1 MAEHLSGTFPVDT
14 NTQGDS
20 MTASMRRRGAALVI
34 GGVAA
39 TMLLAACGGS
49 DSSSSEASSA
59 AAGGTESSAA
69 AGGGEVAAGC
79 EAYADYMGHEG
90 TSVTLFTSVLP
101 PEQQRYE
108 DAWKPFE
115 DCTGIDIV
123 YEGSDQFEAQLPTR
137 IAGGNAPDL
146 AWIPQ
151 PGLLQKLVE
160 QGGPVAAP
168 QAVADNVDAYWNPA
182 WKNYGSVDGT
192 FYGAPNS
199 SNMKSFV
206 WYSPKVFAEK
216 GYTVPTTWDELFAL
230 SDQMVADGIKPWCGG
245 IESGGATGWPA
256 TDWLE
261 QVVLRQ
267 QGGDVYDQW
276 VSHEVLFNS
285 PQITEAM
292 DTIAGWMKN
301 PDYVNG
307 GFGNVQ
313 TIATTAFQDAGKP
326 ILDGQCGMLQQASF
340 YAAQWESFKPGAVV
354 AEDGDVFAFFL
365 PQIKD
370 EFPNPVVGGGEFT
383 TAFSDRPEVQSVQ
396 TYLSSP
402 EYATA
407 RAAQPGGWVSANNA
421 VPLDTY
427 TDAIAQLS
435 AKFLTDPNGIFRF
448 DASDLMPAAVGAGA
462 EWTQMTAWFG
472 EDKPTEEVL
481 QAIDDAWPAS

>member
-1 MAEHLSGTFPVDT
+1 
-14 NTQGDS
+14 
-20 MTASMRRRGAALVI
+20 MTATMRRRGAAILI

-39 TMLLAACGGS
+39 SMLLAACGSSSSS
-49 DSSSSEASSA
+49 DSSSSSEAAPSASESVAASSEA
-59 AAGGTESSAA
+59 A
-69 AGGGEVAAGC
+69 VPAGC
-79 EAYADYMGHEG
+79 EPYAAYTGNEG

-151 PGLLQKLVE
+151 PGLLAKLV
-160 QGGPVAAP
+160 QAGGPVAAP
-168 QAVADNVDAYWNPA
+168 QSVADNVDKYFNPA
-182 WKNYGSVDGT
+182 WKAYGTVDGT
-192 FYGAPNS
+192 FYAAPNS

-261 QVVLRQ
+261 QIVLRQ
-267 QGGDVYDQW
+267 FGGDVYDQW
-276 VSHEVLFNS
+276 IAHTVLFDS
-285 PQITEAM
+285 PEITAAM
-292 DTIAGWMKN
+292 DTLAGWMKN
-301 PDYVNG
+301 PDYVNA

-326 ILDGQCGMLQQASF
+326 ILDAKCGMLQQASF

-365 PQIKD
+365 PQID
-370 EFPNPVVGGGEFT
+370 AAVAANPVVGGGEFT
-383 TAFSDRPEVQSVQ
+383 TAFSDRPEVQAVQ

-435 AKFLTDPNGIFRF
+435 VKYLTDSAGVFCF
-448 DASDLMPAAVGAGA
+448 DASDLMPAVVGAGS
-462 EWTQMTAWFG
+462 F
-472 EDKPTEEVL
+472 
-481 QAIDDAWPAS
+481 